1 MDRIPVYKSLHAE
14 KTIMGL
20 PTFTFYFLIVFSVA
34 ILIILKSL
42 LAIIPIL
49 FIVFVIKYISIPY
62 FYKYILVHY
71 YYQKKL
77 VHRKERNDR
86 QNIKKL

>member
-20 PTFTFYFLIVFSVA
+20 PTFTFYFLI
-34 ILIILKSL
+34 LKSL

-49 FIVFVIKYISIPY
+49 FIVFVIKYIS
-62 FYKYILVHY
+62 
-71 YYQKKL
+71 
-77 VHRKERNDR
+77 RNDTLFL
-86 QNIKKL
+86 QIYFSSLLLPEEISA

>member
-1 MDRIPVYKSLHAE
+1 MYRIPVYKSLHAE

-49 FIVFVIKYISIPY
+49 FIVFVIKYIS
-62 FYKYILVHY
+62 
-71 YYQKKL
+71 
-77 VHRKERNDR
+77 RNDTLFL
-86 QNIKKL
+86 QIYFSSLLLPEEISA

>member
-20 PTFTFYFLIVFSVA
+20 PTFTFYFLIVFSVV

-49 FIVFVIKYISIPY
+49 FIVFVIKYIS
-62 FYKYILVHY
+62 
-71 YYQKKL
+71 
-77 VHRKERNDR
+77 RNDTLFL
-86 QNIKKL
+86 QIYFSSLLLPEEISA

>member
-1 MDRIPVYKSLHAE
+1 MIGENNMDRIPVYKSLHAE

-49 FIVFVIKYISIPY
+49 FIVFVIKYIS
-62 FYKYILVHY
+62 
-71 YYQKKL
+71 
-77 VHRKERNDR
+77 RNDTLFL
-86 QNIKKL
+86 QIYFSSLLLPEEISA

>member
-49 FIVFVIKYISIPY
+49 FIVFVIKYIS
-62 FYKYILVHY
+62 
-71 YYQKKL
+71 
-77 VHRKERNDR
+77 RNDTLFL
-86 QNIKKL
+86 QIYFSSLLLPEEISA